1 MKRATSER
9 CEVLVIGAGPAGAT
23 AALACAA
30 RGLRVILA
38 EKSQF
43 PRPKVCGCCLN
54 KRALNV
60 LEKIGIERHLLDAGG
75 QALHHMSLHA
85 GGRSAAIR
93 LPGGLAVSRARLDFE
108 LATAAARW
116 GADFREDCRVAR
128 LTPLEEAWQAVVE
141 HRGQTHTIEA
151 KTVLVAEG
159 LAGRILDDSTLGRV
173 RTRRDSRIGV
183 GTVVPLG
190 EHHLAPGVISMACGP
205 GGYVGSVVLENG
217 SLDVAAAIDGNASRR
232 AGGPGP
238 LVASIFQ
245 HADVDL
251 GFDPVSLKYR
261 GTPRLTRKR
270 VRVADHRLF
279 VLGDA
284 AGYVEPFTG
293 EGMAW
298 AMTAGLKS
306 ASFAVESVDRWRP
319 ELIGQWER
327 EIDRLVRK
335 RQRWCRLLSFALR
348 RPRVSK
354 ALVGTLAKTPGL
366 SRPVVTSMNQPVE
379 AESGHERIGSSC
391 P

>member
-1 MKRATSER
+1 MRRATPER
-9 CEVLVIGAGPAGAT
+9 CEVLVVGAGPAGAT

-30 RGLRVILA
+30 RGLRVVLA

-54 KRALNV
+54 KRALDV
-60 LEKIGIERHLLDAGG
+60 LEKIGIERSLLDAGG

-85 GGRSAAIR
+85 GGKRAAVR

-116 GADFREDCRVAR
+116 GADFREGCRVAR
-128 LTPLEEAWQAVVE
+128 LIPLEDAWQAVVV

-151 KTVLVAEG
+151 DTVLVAEG

-183 GTVVPLG
+183 GTIVPLG

-217 SLDVAAAIDGNASRR
+217 SLDLAAAIDGDASRR
-232 AGGPGP
+232 RGGPGP
-238 LVASIFQ
+238 LVASILD
-245 HADVDL
+245 HAGVDL
-251 GFDPVSLKYR
+251 GFDPAPLKYR

-298 AMTAGLKS
+298 AMTAGLKV
-306 ASFAVESVDRWRP
+306 ASFAAESVDRWRP
-319 ELIGQWER
+319 ELVPQWER

-348 RPRVSK
+348 RPHVARG
-354 ALVGTLAKTPGL
+354 LVGALARTPGL
-366 SRPVVTSMNQPVE
+366 SRPVVTSMNQP
-379 AESGHERIGSSC
+379 AETGRGRERIGSC